1 MRNRS
6 IILKIQIIFT
16 LNIQTASLLE
26 LLLPITTDCFCSAY
40 VSSEER
46 KVVCFFLFFSPKV
59 LLTVQLGG
67 LNIQN
72 KPAFWGFCIAVH
84 NL

>member
-46 KVVCFFLFFSPKV
+46 KLSGLFFSFFFPQSVVNSSAWWTKY
-59 LLTVQLGG
+59 
-67 LNIQN
+67 
-72 KPAFWGFCIAVH
+72 PE
-84 NL
+84 